1 MNNKQPKV
9 NPHRVFPT
17 ITTPQFVGR
26 GGAGAA
32 KRRMRR
38 WSNRNKGGEGAA
50 THAQKLQNQNTTTKC
65 ISQSRVTSFRSCVP
79 PPALA
84 ALGDRLCNSLR
95 GERVHNSHR
104 AECTLGSHSGVS
116 DNSKSNNN
124 GSGSLSGHHT
134 RLPQTES
141 VQALPQDKR
150 QSTPSPKMTCVCV
163 SVCVAALAGHD
174 SITKFLV

>member
-26 GGAGAA
+26 GGAGAD

-50 THAQKLQNQNTTTKC
+50 AYAQKLQNQNTTTKC
-65 ISQSRVTSFRSCVP
+65 ISQSRVTSSRSCVP

-104 AECTLGSHSGVS
+104 AECTLGSHSRVS
-116 DNSKSNNN
+116 DNNSKSNNN

-150 QSTPSPKMTCVCV
+150 QSTPSRR
-163 SVCVAALAGHD
+163 
-174 SITKFLV
+174 

>member
-32 KRRMRR
+32 KRRIRR
-38 WSNRNKGGEGAA
+38 GSSRNKGGEGAPA
-50 THAQKLQNQNTTTKC
+50 HAQKLQNQNTTTKC
-65 ISQSRVTSFRSCVP
+65 ISQSRVTSFRSSVP

-116 DNSKSNNN
+116 DNNC
-124 GSGSLSGHHT
+124 SGSLSGHHT

-163 SVCVAALAGHD
+163 
-174 SITKFLV
+174 

>member
-38 WSNRNKGGEGAA
+38 RSSRNKGEGAA
-50 THAQKLQNQNTTTKC
+50 AYAQKLQNQNTTTKC
-65 ISQSRVTSFRSCVP
+65 ISQSRVTSFRSSVP

-116 DNSKSNNN
+116 HNNYN
-124 GSGSLSGHHT
+124 GCLSGHHT

-150 QSTPSPKMTCVCV
+150 QSTPSPKMTCV
-163 SVCVAALAGHD
+163 
-174 SITKFLV
+174 